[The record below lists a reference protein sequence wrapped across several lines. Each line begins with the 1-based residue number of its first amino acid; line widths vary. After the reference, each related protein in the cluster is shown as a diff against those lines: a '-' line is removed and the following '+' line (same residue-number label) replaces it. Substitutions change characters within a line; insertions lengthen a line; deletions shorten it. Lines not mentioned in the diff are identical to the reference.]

1 MSTEVV
7 NIASVVRLSG
17 KTRKTIEAWIKNGRL
32 GSVIVGKR
40 NMVTVAEL
48 SRVFPQISPDKIEE
62 ELRKSSNS
70 ISVEALPKSPET
82 AGNFDTERVQF
93 EAKIQTL
100 NSRIAQL
107 EEKIS
112 NQNDTI
118 SLLKEINEFL
128 KIQLGQ
134 ALSIADRLSVPAL
147 PQRSGVK
154 KQRSGEDVRPR
165 DPETGQFIKKTSN

>member
-7 NIASVVRLSG
+7 NIASVVRLT
-17 KTRKTIEAWIKNGRL
+17 KRTRKTIEAWIKNGRL

-40 NMVTVAEL
+40 TMVTVAEL
-48 SRVFPQISPDKIEE
+48 TRVFPQISPDQIAE

-70 ISVEALPKSPET
+70 SSVSKSPET

-93 EAKIQTL
+93 EDKIQSL

-118 SLLKEINEFL
+118 LLLKEMNDFL
-128 KIQLGQ
+128 RSQLAQ
-134 ALSIADRLSVPAL
+134 ALTIADRLSVPGITE
-147 PQRSGVK
+147 RSGATVK
-154 KQRSGEDVRPR
+154 KNSGNVTNRPR
-165 DPETGQFIKKTSN
+165 DPITGQFIRSN